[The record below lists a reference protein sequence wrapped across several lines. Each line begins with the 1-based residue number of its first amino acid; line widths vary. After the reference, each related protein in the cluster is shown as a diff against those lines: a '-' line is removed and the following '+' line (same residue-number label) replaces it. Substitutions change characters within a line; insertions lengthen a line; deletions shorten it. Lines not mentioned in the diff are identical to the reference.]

1 MNYIIKVI
9 KLLASSIVLIDGVSE
24 TMKTQNKKQEGGFLD
39 MLLGTIGV
47 SVLGN
52 ILTVNGVMR
61 AGRRYINMDENF

>member
-24 TMKTQNKKQEGGFLD
+24 TMKTQNKKQESGFLD

-52 ILTVNGVMR
+52 ILTVNGAMR